1 MATFG
6 MISIS
11 SVAALKHDDLSFLKI
26 YQNLNVVDRIDD
38 FFNNGISFLV
48 AFIHSIDSNGV
59 ASSVGPI
66 DLEVRFGPV
75 RSEVC
80 PLIFFS
86 QNSFLSSLGT
96 RFLIIAFLSK
106 S

>member
-80 PLIFFS
+80 PLIFFFS
-86 QNSFLSSLGT
+86 ELIFIELGDKV
-96 RFLIIAFLSK
+96 FNYSIFK
-106 S
+106 